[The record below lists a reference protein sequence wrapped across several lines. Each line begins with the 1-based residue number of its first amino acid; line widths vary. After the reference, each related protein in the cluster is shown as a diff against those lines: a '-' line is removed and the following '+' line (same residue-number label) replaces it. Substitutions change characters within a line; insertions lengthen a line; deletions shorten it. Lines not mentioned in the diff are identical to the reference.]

1 MLSIPTFKVSACY
14 VFHVYPVRDSPEGLS
29 IYFAPLGMHL
39 YCAGRRMVQSNHSKA
54 YATILTDRGR
64 SRTTLPSTVELVEG
78 MGDVFT
84 AVSYTWH
91 NPCLK
96 PRACEHDA
104 NDTSAS
110 VVMFFHWNRMFLC
123 VCVCG
128 CVRVCENIGLSPCCG
143 EQ

>member
-1 MLSIPTFKVSACY
+1 MLSISTFKVSACY

-78 MGDVFT
+78 MGDSFLQQCCTHDTTLVLNM
-84 AVSYTWH
+84 H
-91 NPCLK
+91 
-96 PRACEHDA
+96 EHDA
-104 NDTSAS
+104 NDTSS
-110 VVMFFHWNRMFLC
+110 SVMFFH
-123 VCVCG
+123 
-128 CVRVCENIGLSPCCG
+128 
-143 EQ
+143 